1 MGGIATE
8 IKKLGA
14 GAVDL
19 VLPPRCPA
27 CREIVTQDGNFC
39 ADCFATLGFITDPA
53 CASCGLP
60 FDVDAGD
67 EALCGDCAANPKP
80 YVRARAAFRYDGAI
94 VPLLL
99 GFKHG
104 GRTHLAKLLAAQM
117 RRLMPEAGEVDV
129 LVPVPLDRRR
139 LFKRGYNQAGM
150 IALAL
155 GRATDVPVAVDGLV
169 RVKPTASTAGLSRAG
184 RFRAAQGAF
193 KAEGSR
199 FAGQRVVLVD
209 DVMTTGATA
218 EAASRALIRGGAEAV
233 VVLIAARAVRTD

>member
-1 MGGIATE
+1 MATGI
-8 IKKLGA
+8 KRLGA
-14 GAVDL
+14 GALDL

-27 CREIVTQDGNFC
+27 CREIVTRDGSFC
-39 ADCFATLGFITDPA
+39 ADCFATLAFITDPA
-53 CASCGLP
+53 CACCGLP
-60 FDVDAGD
+60 FDVDAGE

-80 YVRARAAFRYDGAI
+80 YARARAAFRYDGAV

-117 RRLMPEAGEVDV
+117 RRLMPAAGEVDV

-155 GRATDVPVAVDGLV
+155 GRATHIPVAVDGLV
-169 RVKPTASTAGLSRAG
+169 RVKPTRSTAGLSRAG

-193 KAEGSR
+193 KAQGSR

-218 EAASRALIRGGAEAV
+218 EAATRALIRGGAEAV
-233 VVLIAARAVRTD
+233 VVLTAARAVRTD